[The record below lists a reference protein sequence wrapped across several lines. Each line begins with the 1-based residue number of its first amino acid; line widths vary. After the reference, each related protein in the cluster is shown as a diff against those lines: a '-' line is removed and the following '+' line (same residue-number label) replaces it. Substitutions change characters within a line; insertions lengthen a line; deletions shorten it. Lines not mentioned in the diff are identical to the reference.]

1 MAYPLIRPVEISFD
15 CTFFGGDETA
25 MGDGND
31 GSVILGMKMGT
42 SLRSSDMWFR
52 HSQVLG
58 YLITQ
63 AGLPTLMLREVCLK
77 NIGS

>member
-42 SLRSSDMWFR
+42 SLRSSDM
-52 HSQVLG
+52 
-58 YLITQ
+58 
-63 AGLPTLMLREVCLK
+63 
-77 NIGS
+77 